1 MVNSS
6 QRELLLDFQIKQ
18 LSQIEIIERVKKSL
32 KEEWLEN
39 PKKLIDDWNY
49 YLFLLNNN
57 ILGETNDS

>member
-18 LSQIEIIERVKKSL
+18 LSQIEIIEIVKKSL

-57 ILGETNDS
+57 MLGETNGS

>member
-18 LSQIEIIERVKKSL
+18 LSHIEIIEIVKKSL

-57 ILGETNDS
+57 MLGETNGS